1 MIDRTK
7 EIGRCSL
14 WDRSCSLLRRTV
26 PVAVILVSCVSA
38 AEDPR
43 VFVTNE
49 YFTFGSPD
57 YFSVAVKLADF
68 DSDDDLDALM
78 VNGRHWARQDLVLF
92 NNGDGRFLTSAPVG
106 EQATGYSPTIVD
118 LNHDGKD
125 DLVIAR
131 DRIVSL
137 RFMGLGSGKFDTGR
151 PVGRAGPTRAV
162 VSADL
167 DNDGDEDLVFS
178 QRGTASYVAFGPDFK
193 RIVEFGDSEQYVR
206 LAVADIDSDEDLD
219 IVIANLGAEGS
230 AIYLN
235 DGTGKFDQLIRLNPS
250 YGKAV
255 DIAVGDFD
263 GDGRVDVAV
272 ARIAENVIFLNDA
285 DHTFKKIIVFGF
297 EDERSYGIDVG
308 DLDRDGDIDIAIAND
323 GVPNTIYIN
332 AGDATFERHILPDDP
347 NARSYGV
354 TIGDLN
360 GDGFADLVYA
370 NSGSMSRVYLNA
382 TEETA
387 ASMLSR

>member
-1 MIDRTK
+1 
-7 EIGRCSL
+7 
-14 WDRSCSLLRRTV
+14 
-26 PVAVILVSCVSA
+26 
-38 AEDPR
+38 
-43 VFVTNE
+43 
-49 YFTFGSPD
+49 
-57 YFSVAVKLADF
+57 
-68 DSDDDLDALM
+68 
-78 VNGRHWARQDLVLF
+78 
-92 NNGDGRFLTSAPVG
+92 
-106 EQATGYSPTIVD
+106 
-118 LNHDGKD
+118 
-125 DLVIAR
+125 
-131 DRIVSL
+131 
-137 RFMGLGSGKFDTGR
+137 
-151 PVGRAGPTRAV
+151 

-167 DNDGDEDLVFS
+167 DNDGEEDLVFS
-178 QRGTASYVAFGPDFK
+178 QRGIASYVAFGPDFET
-193 RIVEFGDSEQYVR
+193 IVEFGDSEQYVR
-206 LAVADIDSDEDLD
+206 LAVADIDRDEDLD

-235 DGTGKFDQLIRLNPS
+235 DGAGIFDQLIRFNPS
-250 YGKAV
+250 YGQAV

-263 GDGRVDVAV
+263 GDGRPDVAI

-285 DHTFKKIIVFGF
+285 DHTFEKIIVFGF
-297 EDERSYGIDVG
+297 ENERSYGIDVG

-332 AGDATFERHILPDDP
+332 AGDATFERHILQDDP

-382 TEETA
+382 TEESA